1 VSMQAWL
8 VASLSTVEGP
18 ALALLGS
25 AVLHC
30 LAGAEARFSRNASI
44 PPCMFY
50 SGILPWRCRYWM
62 MTLAA
67 NQKFI
72 LSPRALRSIP
82 M

>member
-8 VASLSTVEGP
+8 VASLRTAVEG
-18 ALALLGS
+18 LSLLGS

-30 LAGAEARFSRNASI
+30 LAGAVARFSRNASI
-44 PPCMFY
+44 PPCMSY

-67 NQKFI
+67 TQKFI